1 MSVQNL
7 FGFATF
13 WGKLGWDNYHIKLE
27 NEHYSK
33 NRIYASINGNFTFG
47 NWLASANYEIKP
59 RYNLSGNIFST
70 AERWNTITLQYN
82 YKNLYFSATGVNLF
96 TK

>member
-13 WGKLGWDNYHIKLE
+13 WGKLGWDNYHIKLG

-33 NRIYASINGNFTFG
+33 NRIYASINGNFTSG
-47 NWLASANYEIKP
+47 NWLVSANYEIKP

-70 AERWNTITLQYN
+70 AYMQRRRILQQNAPSFY
-82 YKNLYFSATGVNLF
+82 L
-96 TK
+96 